1 MKKKTV
7 IKREYGLLALLIALM
22 MPGIAGCKDAGA
34 DASALTEKVRPVK
47 AIRLTAPMYTSV
59 RSFPGSAQATREV
72 NLAFRVS
79 GPLVELNGD
88 TGDKVTQG
96 DIIARIDPR
105 DFTVQVKALRAKLT
119 ASRAKLTESKLQYE
133 RYINLIKENAAAK
146 ATYDQVKATFEMAQA
161 QVDAD
166 MRNLEAA
173 RNALKD
179 TVLIAPFTGFI
190 HNKLVEN
197 YETVSQGQPVF
208 SVVDLSTM
216 EVEIGI
222 PENLVGKVDR
232 FTNYQCTFESMPQ
245 KTFNATLKEVGKK
258 PSPSNQTYP
267 LTLILNPEE
276 SSSVRPGMSAE
287 VTVAIAGPNKNACF
301 SVPAQSIVNDSQRKT
316 FVWTVD
322 EKTKKVAR
330 RYVETGDFTHTGIE
344 VKGDVH
350 TGEWVVTAG
359 ASFLK
364 EGQTTRILKQASKT
378 NVGKL
383 L

>member
-1 MKKKTV
+1 MKKKSV
-7 IKREYGLLALLIALM
+7 FRKECGLLALLMALM
-22 MPGIAGCKDAGA
+22 IPGMAGCKDVGA
-34 DASALTEKVRPVK
+34 DARAVSKEVRPVK
-47 AIRLTAPMYTSV
+47 AIRLPPPMHTAIQ
-59 RSFPGSAQATREV
+59 SFPGSAKATREV

-79 GPLVELNGD
+79 GPLVELTGD

-105 DFTVQVKALRAKLT
+105 DFRVKVKALKAKLA

-133 RYINLIKENAAAK
+133 RYIHLIKENAAAK
-146 ATYDQVKATFEMAQA
+146 ATYDQVKATFEMARA
-161 QVDAD
+161 QVDGD
-166 MRNLEAA
+166 RKDLEAA

-179 TVLIAPFTGFI
+179 TVLVAPFTGFI

-232 FTNYQCTFESMPQ
+232 FTSYHCAFESMPQ
-245 KTFNATLKEVGKK
+245 KKFNATLKEVGKK
-258 PSPSNQTYP
+258 PNPSNRTYP

-276 SSSVRPGMSAE
+276 SSAVRPGMAAE
-287 VTVAIAGPNKNACF
+287 VTVSIAAEGQESFF
-301 SVPAQSIVNDSQRKT
+301 SVPAQSIVNDSRRKT
-316 FVWTVD
+316 FVWVVD
-322 EKTKKVAR
+322 ENAGTVSK
-330 RYVETGDFTHTGIE
+330 RYVETGDFTDTGIK

-350 TGEWVVTAG
+350 AGEWIVTAG

-364 EGQTTRILKQASKT
+364 EGQATRILEQASRT